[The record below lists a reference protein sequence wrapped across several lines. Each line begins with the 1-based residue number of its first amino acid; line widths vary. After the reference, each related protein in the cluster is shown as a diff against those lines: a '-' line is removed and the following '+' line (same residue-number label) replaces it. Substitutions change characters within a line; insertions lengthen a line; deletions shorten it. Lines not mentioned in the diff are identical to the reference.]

1 MQDRAQRSA
10 AVVDFDFDET
20 GKIVK
25 SEAER
30 PKINTE
36 VKTLDEIRQ
45 RVLSM
50 GPHRPQQRSR
60 LWSRI
65 P

>member
-1 MQDRAQRSA
+1 MQDRVQRSP

-20 GKIVK
+20 GNIVK
-25 SEAER
+25 TEAER
-30 PKINTE
+30 PKTNTE

-50 GPHRPQQRSR
+50 GPHRPQRSR
-60 LWSRI
+60 LWSRFA
-65 P
+65 